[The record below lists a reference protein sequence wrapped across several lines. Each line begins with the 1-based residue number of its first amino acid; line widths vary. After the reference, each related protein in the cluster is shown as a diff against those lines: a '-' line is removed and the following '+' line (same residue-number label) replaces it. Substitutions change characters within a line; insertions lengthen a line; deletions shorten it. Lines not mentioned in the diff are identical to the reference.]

1 MWNFLIITLKNIFSL
16 NEKSREIEELKK
28 EVQGL
33 KIKQASFETFQ
44 RIFENSLNNSKDKK

>member
-44 RIFENSLNNSKDKK
+44 RIFENSLNNSKDKE